1 MKKNSLFFYIIF
13 AVQYFFIINS
23 HSLSNEWFTSAG
35 DYNSLKFS
43 KIEKINKDNVNNLE
57 LAWTYKNGFV
67 PDKNSTF
74 RNNNQATPIFTGKKL
89 ISSSMD
95 GFVIAMNPQNGK
107 EIWRTKIEQ
116 PSARRGF
123 TYFEGNI
130 FIPSGKGIYV
140 LNEKDGTLN
149 KNFGLDGLITNNKN
163 SSSLSLV
170 PPMVFED
177 KMIVA
182 YINSVVSHSIPS
194 GKINW
199 KVNLNGSR
207 VWSGISYDKK
217 NEKLVFVTSN
227 LVNLLGNTN
236 VKDDYSNSIVVV
248 DGQTG
253 QTDCKFK
260 DTIHD
265 HWDYDM
271 VGNPII
277 INSNN
282 SNLAYGFS
290 KTGNIFVVN
299 LPDCKLVNAD
309 HIQKIKTDSLSPIE
323 NQTYSNYQIRIN
335 NPENL
340 MDLEYELSSYLDYI
354 SKDNENLDYVKH
366 RTRNSKFGKSFI
378 PLSLDY
384 DPIVMGLHGGPEWP
398 GGSYDL
404 TNNQIIIPTNH
415 YPWIIRSYYSC
426 CLKNKPSAQR
436 KAPQYLIDLKHF
448 NGNKIYKNKC
458 SSCHQKR
465 KKGKYESEF
474 FGDTYIPNLSGVTL
488 TKKGDS
494 LNSLKNFKYSHKYT
508 ENIEISDKELGLLKK
523 YFEAHDKY
531 LKENNLLRLSANW
544 QLLLD
549 KHGEFASKPPHGKL
563 TAFDISTGKITW
575 QIPFGEK
582 FINNQIIKG
591 DINFGGVL
599 STAGNISIATG
610 TPDKNVYIFN
620 SSNGEELWRTKLKF
634 AGSSPP
640 MTYQYKGEQYIII
653 NSSGGRFYG
662 YEKDFGDLI
671 YAFKLIK

>member
-1 MKKNSLFFYIIF
+1 MKKNNLICIFFL
-13 AVQYFFIINS
+13 VQYFFFINS
-23 HSLSNEWFTSAG
+23 DLLSEEWFTSAG

-57 LAWTYKNGFV
+57 LAWIYS
-67 PDKNSTF
+67 KNSIF
-74 RNNNQATPIFTGKKL
+74 KNNNQATPIFTGKKL
-89 ISSSMD
+89 ISSSID
-95 GFVIAMNPQNGK
+95 GFVIAISPQNGK
-107 EIWRTKIEQ
+107 EIWRTKIEY

-130 FIPSGKGIYV
+130 FVPSGKGIYV

-149 KNFGLDGLITNNKN
+149 KNFGLEGLITNNKN
-163 SSSLSLV
+163 LSSLSLV
-170 PPMVFED
+170 PPMVFQD

-182 YINSVVSHSIPS
+182 YINSIVSHSIPS

-227 LVNLLGNTN
+227 LVNLLGNTSI
-236 VKDDYSNSIVVV
+236 KDDYSNSIVVV

-277 INSNN
+277 VNSNN

-299 LPDCKLVNAD
+299 IPNCKLANAD
-309 HIQKIKTDSLSPIE
+309 YVQKIKTDNLSPIE
-323 NQTYSNYQIRIN
+323 NQIYSDYQIRIN

-354 SKDNENLDYVKH
+354 SKDNKNLDYVKH

-384 DPIVMGLHGGPEWP
+384 DLILMGLHGGPEWP

-415 YPWIIRSYYSC
+415 YPWIIRSYYLS
-426 CLKNKPSAQR
+426 NKPSVLKKAQ
-436 KAPQYLIDLKHF
+436 QYLIDLKHF
-448 NGNKIYKNKC
+448 NANKIYQNKC
-458 SSCHQKR
+458 SSCHQKS
-465 KKGKYESEF
+465 KKGKYESEI
-474 FGDTYIPNLSGVTL
+474 FGDTYIPSLNGVSL
-488 TKKGDS
+488 TKKGES
-494 LNSLKNFKYSHKYT
+494 LNTLKNFIYSHKYA
-508 ENIEISDKELGLLKK
+508 ENIEISDKELSLLRE
-523 YFEAHDKY
+523 YFKAHDKY
-531 LKENNLLRLSANW
+531 LKENNLLKLSATW

-549 KHGEFASKPPHGKL
+549 KHGEFASKPPYGKL

-582 FINNQIIKG
+582 LINNQIIKG
-591 DINFGGVL
+591 DMNFGGVL

-640 MTYQYKGEQYIII
+640 MTYLYKGEQYIII

-662 YEKDFGDLI
+662 YEKNFGNLI
-671 YAFKLIK
+671 YAFKLKR

>member
-1 MKKNSLFFYIIF
+1 MRIKNFFCIIF
-13 AVQYFFIINS
+13 LIQYFFVVNS
-23 HSLSNEWFTSAG
+23 DLLSNEWFTSAS
-35 DYNSLKFS
+35 DYNSIKFS

-57 LAWTYKNGFV
+57 LAWIYKNGFV
-67 PDKNSTF
+67 PDKNSPI
-74 RNNNQATPIFTGKKL
+74 RNNNQATPIFTGKKI
-89 ISSSMD
+89 ISSSID
-95 GFVIAMNPQNGK
+95 GFVIALNPQNGK
-107 EIWRTKIEQ
+107 EIWRTKIEY
-116 PSARRGF
+116 PAAKRGF
-123 TYFEGNI
+123 TYFNGNI
-130 FIPSGKGIYV
+130 FIPSGKGIHV
-140 LNEKDGTLN
+140 LNENDGTLN
-149 KNFGLDGLITNNKN
+149 KNFGLDGLITNKKN
-163 SSSLSLV
+163 FDSKSLV
-170 PPMVFED
+170 PPMVFKD

-182 YINSVVSHSIPS
+182 YIGSVVNHSLPS
-194 GKINW
+194 GNINW

-207 VWSGISYDKK
+207 VWSGISYDEK

-227 LVNLLGNTN
+227 LINLIGNTN

-248 DGQTG
+248 DGKTG
-253 QTDCKFK
+253 ETNCKFK

-277 INSNN
+277 VNSNN

-290 KTGNIFVVN
+290 KTGNIFIVN
-299 LPDCKLVNAD
+299 IPECKLVNENS
-309 HIQKIKTDSLSPIE
+309 IQKIKTDSLSPIK
-323 NQTYSNYQIRIN
+323 NQTYSDYQIRIN

-340 MDLEYELSSYLDYI
+340 MDLKYDLKSYLNYI
-354 SKDNENLDYVKH
+354 SKDNKNLDYIKH
-366 RTRNSKFGKSFI
+366 RTRNSKFGESFI

-384 DPIVMGLHGGPEWP
+384 DPIIMGLHGGAEWP

-404 TNNQIIIPTNH
+404 VNNQIIIPTNH
-415 YPWIIRSYYSC
+415 YPWVLRSYYTC
-426 CLKNKPSAQR
+426 CLKNKPSALR
-436 KAPQYLIDLKHF
+436 KAQQILIDANHF
-448 NGNKIYKNKC
+448 TAQKIYKAKC

-465 KKGKYESEF
+465 RNGIYESEL
-474 FGDTYIPNLSGVTL
+474 FGDTYIPSLNGVTL
-488 TKKGDS
+488 TKKS
-494 LNSLKNFKYSHKYT
+494 ESIKSLKNFKHSHKYT
-508 ENIEISDKELGLLKK
+508 KNIEISDKELALLKE

-531 LKENNLLRLSANW
+531 LKENNLLKLSATW

-549 KHGEFASKPPHGKL
+549 KYGDFASKPPYGKL
-563 TAFDISTGKITW
+563 TAFDLNTGKISW

-582 FINNQIIKG
+582 LINNQIIEG

-620 SSNGEELWRTKLKF
+620 STNGEELWRTNLKF

-640 MTYQYKGEQYIII
+640 MTYLYKGEQYIII

-671 YAFKLIK
+671 YAFKLIMR